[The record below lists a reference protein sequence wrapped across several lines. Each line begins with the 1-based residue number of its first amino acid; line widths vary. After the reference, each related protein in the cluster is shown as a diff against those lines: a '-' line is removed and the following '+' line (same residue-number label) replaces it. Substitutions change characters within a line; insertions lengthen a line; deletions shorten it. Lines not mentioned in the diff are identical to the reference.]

1 MSQLYEQS
9 CCSSLMKGCLVFLD
23 QIPYP
28 LWVARVRKAIAAR
41 TDVDIPDD
49 LVWNYY
55 KSRRTVEYAS
65 AMILN
70 FLTDPMAPQRFSS
83 YPLWVTHV
91 RAALA
96 GYTELDVT
104 DAMARMYYNAGHT
117 VEDAAAEILRILE
130 ETPWRAKPPADGP
143 TVLIGFP
150 YPRRFFVW
158 EPKEDITPYEL
169 AQAMPFLFRL
179 NEDPLARPYDLTTL
193 GTSAFRHFRFEI
205 G

>member
-28 LWVARVRKAIAAR
+28 LWVARVRRAIAAR

-70 FLTDPMAPQRFSS
+70 FLTDPMAPQRFRDRKS
-83 YPLWVTHV
+83 VV
-91 RAALA
+91 
-96 GYTELDVT
+96 
-104 DAMARMYYNAGHT
+104 
-117 VEDAAAEILRILE
+117 
-130 ETPWRAKPPADGP
+130 
-143 TVLIGFP
+143 
-150 YPRRFFVW
+150 
-158 EPKEDITPYEL
+158 
-169 AQAMPFLFRL
+169 
-179 NEDPLARPYDLTTL
+179 
-193 GTSAFRHFRFEI
+193 
-205 G
+205 